1 MNPLYIVWNEDQH
14 IGIPIL
20 DEQHHAIVATINS
33 LYFFIQE
40 GWGVSALKPTLNII
54 KVYSAF
60 HAKTEEG
67 LLLKLQYP
75 SLVKHIDNQKQFE
88 KAVDAIAE
96 EAISYRDPQI
106 LLSFLRNWWRG
117 HLLEEHNEYVE
128 YFDKLKK

>member
-1 MNPLYIVWNEDQH
+1 VNPLYIVWNDDQH

-67 LLLKLQYP
+67 LLLKLKYP
-75 SLVKHIDNQKQFE
+75 SLVKHIDSQKQFE
-88 KAVDAIAE
+88 KAVDEVTE
-96 EAISYRDPQI
+96 EAILYRDPQI
-106 LLSFLRNWWRG
+106 LLSFLRDWWRT
-117 HLLEEHNEYVE
+117 HLLQEHSDYVE
-128 YFDKLKK
+128 YFDKLKS